1 MAKEVAINTENLK
14 SYIKASNIPMEIIRK
29 DVPKIEDIL
38 EGKKKPTFNQISK
51 IAKRLNLPTGVLLL
65 KQKIDSTATSVNF
78 RTINSQTIDDM
89 SPELRDT
96 ILEMQE
102 KQEFLKSEI
111 EDSLDFVGSFTI
123 NDSSEDLLH
132 TVQAHLGMDDRKKRL
147 EKYREKISQAGVF
160 VFFNG
165 KVKDNSHRKLDL
177 SEFRGFALSDSKA
190 PIIFIN
196 QRDSKTGRLFTLI
209 HEFVHL
215 FLGDSDL
222 YTSKEARSSNSLEA
236 LVNKVTGEI
245 LVPKQELNNLLTA
258 DQTYRQQLS
267 HLAHSFEVSQYVITR
282 RLLDCQFISQKE
294 YDAIIKEL
302 DLEFES
308 SPKRKEDSGGNY
320 RLNLNFRMD
329 HNFFNYVNNAVLQN
343 KITYTD
349 AFNIVGVGYKGY
361 QALLKGGK
369 IAWNTY

>member
-132 TVQAHLGMDDRKKRL
+132 AVQAHLGMDDRKK
-147 EKYREKISQAGVF
+147 
-160 VFFNG
+160 
-165 KVKDNSHRKLDL
+165 D
-177 SEFRGFALSDSKA
+177 
-190 PIIFIN
+190 
-196 QRDSKTGRLFTLI
+196 
-209 HEFVHL
+209 
-215 FLGDSDL
+215 
-222 YTSKEARSSNSLEA
+222 
-236 LVNKVTGEI
+236 
-245 LVPKQELNNLLTA
+245 
-258 DQTYRQQLS
+258 
-267 HLAHSFEVSQYVITR
+267 
-282 RLLDCQFISQKE
+282 
-294 YDAIIKEL
+294 
-302 DLEFES
+302 
-308 SPKRKEDSGGNY
+308 
-320 RLNLNFRMD
+320 
-329 HNFFNYVNNAVLQN
+329 
-343 KITYTD
+343 
-349 AFNIVGVGYKGY
+349 
-361 QALLKGGK
+361 
-369 IAWNTY
+369 

>member
-1 MAKEVAINTENLK
+1 M
-14 SYIKASNIPMEIIRK
+14 
-29 DVPKIEDIL
+29 
-38 EGKKKPTFNQISK
+38 
-51 IAKRLNLPTGVLLL
+51 
-65 KQKIDSTATSVNF
+65 
-78 RTINSQTIDDM
+78 
-89 SPELRDT
+89 
-96 ILEMQE
+96 
-102 KQEFLKSEI
+102 
-111 EDSLDFVGSFTI
+111 
-123 NDSSEDLLH
+123 
-132 TVQAHLGMDDRKKRL
+132 
-147 EKYREKISQAGVF
+147 
-160 VFFNG
+160 
-165 KVKDNSHRKLDL
+165 
-177 SEFRGFALSDSKA
+177 
-190 PIIFIN
+190 
-196 QRDSKTGRLFTLI
+196 
-209 HEFVHL
+209 
-215 FLGDSDL
+215 
-222 YTSKEARSSNSLEA
+222 EA

-369 IAWNTY
+369 IA